1 MQLNV
6 FAEGRRVQN
15 DRFLFPFRIS
25 RKEAPAVFLPL
36 RKQPIDP
43 RQPAVDQLVLRLVE
57 RLLIEWV
64 PCLASGDDIIIVF
77 MHLHQMCHLRAAAGR
92 LAQGLIAGLFD
103 LAKRVPHLDYRQC
116 FFMM

>member
-6 FAEGRRVQN
+6 FAEGRRIQ
-15 DRFLFPFRIS
+15 DDHFLFQFRIG
-25 RKEAPAVFLPL
+25 RKKTLPVFFPL
-36 RKQPIDP
+36 RKQPIDA
-43 RQPAVDQLVLRLVE
+43 RQSAIDELVLRLVE

-64 PCLASGDDIIIVF
+64 PCLASGDDIILVF
-77 MHLHQMCHLRAAAGR
+77 MHLHQMCHLRTAAGR